1 MYSKLYIF
9 LLIVALSGSQS
20 LFGQNRI
27 DANGRTAAHLAA
39 QKEVNPTTNTVA
51 KARSGDDEIPGQ
63 GEDKDEGTY
72 PLPTGE
78 SLTGHAEL
86 DELSANVQDLLA
98 RLDKLQ
104 LTDAELQTELD
115 NIKKGL
121 EMCCGSGASLDD
133 QNETAHLLQNAPNP
147 FIDRTEIQYFLPEN
161 SGMAFLDIRNLEGT
175 VLKSYPIT
183 QTGIGS
189 IKIEDTALI
198 AGGYLYT
205 LSIDGQIL
213 DSKIMIIA
221 K

>member
-1 MYSKLYIF
+1 MYVKLYIF
-9 LLIVALSGSQS
+9 LLIVVLSGSQS

-27 DANGRTAAHLAA
+27 DTNGRTTAQLSA
-39 QKEVNPTTNTVA
+39 QKAVNPTNNTVA
-51 KARSGDDEIPGQ
+51 KARGGDDEVPGQ

-72 PLPTGE
+72 PLPSSE
-78 SLTGHAEL
+78 SLTSHAEL
-86 DELSANVQDLLA
+86 GELSANVQDLLA

-104 LTDAELQTELD
+104 MTDAALQTELD

-133 QNETAHLLQNAPNP
+133 QNEIAHLLQNAPNP
-147 FIDRTEIQYFLPEN
+147 FIDQTEIQYFLPQN
-161 SGMAFLDIRNLEGT
+161 SGMAFLDIRDLEGT
-175 VLKSYPIT
+175 VLKSYPII
-183 QTGIGS
+183 QEGIGS
-189 IKIEDTALI
+189 IKVEDIALL

-205 LSIDGQIL
+205 LSIDGQII

>member
-9 LLIVALSGSQS
+9 ILIVALSGSQS
-20 LFGQNRI
+20 LFAQNRT
-27 DANGRTAAHLAA
+27 DANGRSAAQLAA
-39 QKEVNPTTNTVA
+39 KKDINPNILA
-51 KARSGDDEIPGQ
+51 SARGGDDEIPGQ

-72 PLPTGE
+72 PLPSGD

-86 DELSANVQDLLA
+86 DELSSRVQDLLA
-98 RLDKLQ
+98 RLDKLE
-104 LTDAELQTELD
+104 LTDTELQTELD

-133 QNETAHLLQNAPNP
+133 RNETAHLLQNAPNP
-147 FIDRTEIQYFLPEN
+147 FIDRTNIQYFLPEN
-161 SGMAFLDIRNLEGT
+161 SGMAFLEIRNLEGT
-175 VLKSYPIT
+175 VLKSYPII
-183 QTGIGS
+183 QEGIGS
-189 IKIEDTALI
+189 IKVEDTSLLS
-198 AGGYLYT
+198 GGYLYT